1 MTSTT
6 RSLLLSLS
14 LLWAIPIHAEYRYM
28 GGTHTFSPLADTTRL
43 TLRPGHPRLLPI
55 SKSAQGEIQ
64 LTPLFSP
71 TPSTDASAGFVLTA
85 DTDTLLLSLSE
96 IPATDYIYE
105 QDRLL
110 LTLTTSRTTAET
122 ILAATP
128 DLYRTGKDAV
138 FTLSIAPS
146 ADNAHSNATLFGGR
160 TAPRPLW
167 TTDSLPIPYA
177 AINAIGFSAYGKP
190 TDVKRAIVSTPDT
203 TPPDTRLTPRQ
214 IEQILGTAKDPY
226 AGYWVTLDYSIDDAI
241 LRPGGDYL
249 LALLPATDGGYDIHY
264 MQGAIR
270 NPGAWQPGDLK
281 GHITPTRLPG
291 LYRARWTDAEGQ
303 DLDPSATL
311 QFTAPDLL
319 QLTFPTLHAT
329 LRLHRLP

>member
-64 LTPLFSP
+64 LTALFSP

-138 FTLSIAPS
+138 FSLSIAPS

-190 TDVKRAIVSTPDT
+190 TDV
-203 TPPDTRLTPRQ
+203 
-214 IEQILGTAKDPY
+214 
-226 AGYWVTLDYSIDDAI
+226 
-241 LRPGGDYL
+241 
-249 LALLPATDGGYDIHY
+249 
-264 MQGAIR
+264 
-270 NPGAWQPGDLK
+270 N
-281 GHITPTRLPG
+281 
-291 LYRARWTDAEGQ
+291 
-303 DLDPSATL
+303 
-311 QFTAPDLL
+311 AP
-319 QLTFPTLHAT
+319 
-329 LRLHRLP
+329 